1 MTLILGI
8 TDKVREKYK
17 NEDKENNVDNFLKI
31 AEKKSRFQYKM
42 LRGLHII
49 WKILEKDILFTQSK
63 NPVPSVEV
71 QRTDDVVSFFIKSDG
86 SRQINSTPINILSK

>member
-1 MTLILGI
+1 MKI
-8 TDKVREKYK
+8 T
-17 NEDKENNVDNFLKI
+17 
-31 AEKKSRFQYKM
+31 EKKSRFQYKM
-42 LRGLHII
+42 LRGLRII

-86 SRQINSTPINILSK
+86 SRQINSTPKNNF